1 MKEELEL
8 TENLNSEIVKIIN
21 TDNDEYNVYFNFL
34 SIPVVVNK
42 SYLSSIIGQLDNN
55 KIDTSIN

>member
-55 KIDTSIN
+55 KIDA